1 MDLNKLLKILLCA
14 VLFCVVLSFVLRC
27 FVALSAYHQINVD
40 TQKAIEKFD
49 SLSNNH

>member
-14 VLFCVVLSFVLRC
+14 VLFCVVLSFVFRC
-27 FVALSAYHQINVD
+27 CVAVTAYNKIQSDFREN
-40 TQKAIEKFD
+40 QEKFD